1 MASELTCPWL
11 GQEYFRVL
19 PRARELGEAP
29 VHVIVSRPPFAG
41 LASGRLMV
49 IGARTFRPA
58 SDPLSGEAESGSSGQ
73 IAMSAGCESSAGA
86 EWILSYSNFERA
98 PRRPREKS

>member
-1 MASELTCPWL
+1 MASEFSCPWL
-11 GQEYFRVL
+11 GQDYFQVL
-19 PRARELGEAP
+19 SRARKLGEAP

-49 IGARTFRPA
+49 IGVRPFKSA
-58 SDPLSGEAESGSSGQ
+58 SAPMSEGGRIGMSGEAAESGGCAQ
-73 IAMSAGCESSAGA
+73 TAGS

-98 PRRPREKS
+98 PRRPRVKS

>member
-1 MASELTCPWL
+1 MASELSCPWL

-49 IGARTFRPA
+49 IGVRPFRPA
-58 SDPLSGEAESGSSGQ
+58 SELLHEDAGSAPSAEAS
-73 IAMSAGCESSAGA
+73 APAGCQASAGA